1 MKSSKRGASSSQDGV
16 KKESTSR
23 VPKRIC
29 LLLLFPFGLLIP
41 FYVNEMTG
49 VRSLHWKGN
58 KKLMQNHRRYETI
71 HSRNTKLTDK
81 GRDANEKV

>member
-1 MKSSKRGASSSQDGV
+1 MKSSNKGASSSQDGV

-49 VRSLHWKGN
+49 VRSLH
-58 KKLMQNHRRYETI
+58 KKETKSRCKIIGDMRQYIVEIQN
-71 HSRNTKLTDK
+71 
-81 GRDANEKV
+81 